1 MTYASQP
8 RAHPH
13 RDELQA
19 YRQSAAER
27 SVAQLKEA
35 TWREDAVMRA
45 CQIMELTIDR
55 RPDDQRVESEPL
67 VEAFL
72 AANLVPRADG
82 NLADANDL
90 VLGALIGE
98 VAALILHRRTERIVW
113 KTIRSLLRQLNGM
126 FLAFRITVR
135 SLFQDDEAFRE
146 RLNKL
151 ADEIVADA
159 IYHPASEMLQLQ
171 ERDNFSALLEQ
182 WRASPELRSVWFGV
196 P

>member
-1 MTYASQP
+1 
-8 RAHPH
+8 
-13 RDELQA
+13 
-19 YRQSAAER
+19 
-27 SVAQLKEA
+27 
-35 TWREDAVMRA
+35 MRA

-151 ADEIVADA
+151 ADEIVAA
-159 IYHPASEMLQLQ
+159 PRRLQ
-171 ERDNFSALLEQ
+171 
-182 WRASPELRSVWFGV
+182 PC
-196 P
+196 